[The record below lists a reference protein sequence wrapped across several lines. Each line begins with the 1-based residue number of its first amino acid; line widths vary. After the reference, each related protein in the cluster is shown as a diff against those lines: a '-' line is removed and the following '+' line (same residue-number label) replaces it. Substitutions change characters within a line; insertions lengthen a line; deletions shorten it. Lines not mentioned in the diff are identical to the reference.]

1 MGIALGRVG
10 EKVQSQSHPKAL
22 VVNANQLKPKSK
34 EALPI

>member
-22 VVNANQLKPKSK
+22 VGIANQLNRKGK